1 MRLMR
6 AAAWRPGGLDTFV
19 WHPFP
24 RGGRLGLAWPAWLT
38 CLVTDADVP
47 VVSFSSAQLWEAWL
61 ADQHESAA
69 GVWLKIAKKDS
80 GTPTVSYAEAVE
92 VALCFGWIDG
102 VKRAVDDKHWVQ
114 RFTPRRARSKW
125 SRINRDKAEALIA
138 TDRMRPAG
146 LREVERAKADG
157 RWDAAY
163 ASQRTITVPP
173 DLDQALAGNDAA
185 RAFFATLNSANRYA
199 ILYRIHEA
207 KRPETRARRI
217 AGYVAMLA
225 EHKTIHAQ

>member
-1 MRLMR
+1 
-6 AAAWRPGGLDTFV
+6 
-19 WHPFP
+19 
-24 RGGRLGLAWPAWLT
+24 
-38 CLVTDADVP
+38 VTDADVP

-69 GVWLKIAKKDS
+69 GVWLKMAKKDS
-80 GTPTVSYAEAVE
+80 GSPSVSYAEAVE

-102 VKRAVDDKHWVQ
+102 VKRAVDDTHWVQ

-125 SRINRDKAEALIA
+125 SQINRDKAEALTA
-138 TDRMRPAG
+138 AGRMRPAG
-146 LREVERAKADG
+146 LREVERAKTDG

-163 ASQRTITVPP
+163 ASQRTITVPS
-173 DLDQALAGNDAA
+173 DLDQALAGNAAA